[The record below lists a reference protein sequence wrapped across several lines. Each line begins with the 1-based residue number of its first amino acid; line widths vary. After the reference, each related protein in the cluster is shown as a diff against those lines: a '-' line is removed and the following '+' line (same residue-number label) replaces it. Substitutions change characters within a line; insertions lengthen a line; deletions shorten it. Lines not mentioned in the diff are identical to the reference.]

1 MTSDAWF
8 GCRRCAG
15 KKPPA
20 RCAQGVHCT
29 LTHRNPQPGGEC
41 VSGGCHLVSA
51 CVLVWRLHL
60 VAELMYVADH
70 KCQTRGKESIVSPE
84 DLTPGAGRISRCV
97 RDCPA
102 LEIDNLWFS
111 RTGLMR
117 AIPGDIRSIGQIIE
131 HLLFFSWGFRQ
142 IEDAITDPQP
152 KLFSTLIFLFCPA

>member
-15 KKPPA
+15 KNPCKVCT
-20 RCAQGVHCT
+20 RCALYTQSSESPT
-29 LTHRNPQPGGEC
+29 REEC

-117 AIPGDIRSIGQIIE
+117 AIPGDIRSIGQITE
-131 HLLFFSWGFRQ
+131 HLLLFNWGFRQ
-142 IEDAITDPQP
+142 IEDAITDLQP
-152 KLFSTLIFLFCPA
+152 EL

>member
-1 MTSDAWF
+1 M
-8 GCRRCAG
+8 
-15 KKPPA
+15 
-20 RCAQGVHCT
+20 
-29 LTHRNPQPGGEC
+29 
-41 VSGGCHLVSA
+41 VSA
-51 CVLVWRLHL
+51 CVLVWRVHL

-117 AIPGDIRSIGQIIE
+117 AIPGDIRSIGQII
-131 HLLFFSWGFRQ
+131 
-142 IEDAITDPQP
+142 
-152 KLFSTLIFLFCPA
+152 